1 MLMADD
7 RVGARVLAGPRH
19 GPDVRCR
26 GRQLGDQRQ
35 VAGAPD
41 GSDRRGRRRRVQ
53 PEGGPPRPVRARQVE
68 LHAGDPGHA
77 LEPPGALGQLA
88 RGLAAQ
94 VEDHGHGPAGPRRR
108 VPLQDVVQAR
118 VLEPD
123 AQQQPGRDLGGP
135 RRGMPATRLEARP
148 PGDDGAQ
155 ALQVHEVRH
164 LRAVPER
171 TRGDDHR
178 VRQHETPSQVHLEGD
193 RAAADG
199 IERGAGVIAVRPRP
213 PGADPHRTRPE
224 PMRAA
229 RPVAPAGSRAS
240 PAGPSACAAC

>member
-1 MLMADD
+1 MLIGAD

-53 PEGGPPRPVRARQVE
+53 PEGGPARPVRARQVE
-68 LHAGDPGHA
+68 LHARDPGHA
-77 LEPPGALGQLA
+77 LEAPGALGQLA

-118 VLEPD
+118 VLEPH
-123 AQQQPGRDLGGP
+123 AQQQPGRDLRGP
-135 RRGMPATRLEARP
+135 RRRMPATRLETRP

-164 LRAVPER
+164 LHPVPER
-171 TRGDDHR
+171 TRRDDHR
-178 VRQHETPSQVHLEGD
+178 VRQHEAPSQVHLEGH

-199 IERGAGVIAVRPRP
+199 VEGG
-213 PGADPHRTRPE
+213 
-224 PMRAA
+224 AA
-229 RPVAPAGSRAS
+229 RPAAAPRLRARVRADARPDGCARPARRHRPGSRAS
-240 PAGPSACAAC
+240 PAGRSACAAC